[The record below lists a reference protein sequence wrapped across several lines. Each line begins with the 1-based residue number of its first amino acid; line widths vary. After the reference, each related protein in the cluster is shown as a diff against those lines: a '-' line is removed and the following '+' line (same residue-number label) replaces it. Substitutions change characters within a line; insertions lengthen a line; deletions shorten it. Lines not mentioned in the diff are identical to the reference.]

1 MGASVAQVVLLFSR
15 EFMILVAVSF
25 VIAVPISHYFM
36 NEWLKNFEYRI
47 HPGVL
52 TFLAGVAF
60 TCTVVLATVGLRS
73 YKAAIANPVDALRD
87 E

>member
-1 MGASVAQVVLLFSR
+1 MGATVAQVVLLFSR

-47 HPGVL
+47 HPGVF